1 MYRRAY
7 VLLIGVAATMAVLT
21 FATALALDRSVVDPE
36 GFLGPGW
43 LRFPLLVGAALL
55 VDLVP
60 RALWRA
66 RLNPRE
72 TSVHIKE
79 RWHQHWTRERFTL
92 VALGIGC
99 FYVTYACYRNLKS
112 FLPFVLGDKKYDNEL
127 HALDKVLFL
136 GNDPSAVLHTLFGF
150 VWFEQ
155 LISTIYL
162 WYLPMVPVLVAIWVI
177 WSRNISFGYW
187 FVTSQVIAW
196 TLGTASYYMLPALGP
211 GFAFPWLY
219 EDISTGASDLLESLF
234 YSRTNVLWGDGEGLQ
249 STAAF
254 ASLHTA
260 ITLLWALMVQYTIRN
275 RIIHWIFWA
284 NFGLT
289 IIATLYFGWHYVADD
304 IAGAMIA
311 IVAFYV
317 GGVASGQKFDRRGL
331 TSHPTTTTSKVPLTE
346 GGRDADVR
354 VEDPSDAS
362 PEASRL
368 RFPWS
373 RRKRRG
379 TAGADDGG
387 ATGSGTGSGAAG
399 DPA

>member
-7 VLLIGVAATMAVLT
+7 VLLIGVAATMAVLA
-21 FATALALDRSVVDPE
+21 FVTALSLGRSVIDPE

-43 LRFPLLVGAALL
+43 LRFPLLVGLALL
-55 VDLVP
+55 ADLVP
-60 RALWRA
+60 RSLWGA
-66 RLNPRE
+66 RGNFSKVVPL
-72 TSVHIKE
+72 IKE
-79 RWHQHWTRERFTL
+79 RWREHWTRERFTL

-112 FLPFVLGDKKYDNEL
+112 FLPFVLGEQKYDAEL
-127 HALDKVLFL
+127 HALDRILFL

-150 VWFEQ
+150 TWFEQ

-162 WYLPMVPVLVAIWVI
+162 WYLPLVPVLVAIWVI

-196 TLGTASYYMLPALGP
+196 SLGTATYYMLPALGP
-211 GFAFPWLY
+211 KFAFPWLY
-219 EDISTGASDLLESLF
+219 TDLDSGAADLADSLF
-234 YSRTNVLWGDGEGLQ
+234 YSRIDVLWGGGEGLQ

-260 ITLLWALMVQYTIRN
+260 ITLLWALMVQYTVRN
-275 RIIHWIFWA
+275 RVLHWVMWV

-311 IVAFYV
+311 VVAFYV
-317 GGVASGQKFDRRGL
+317 GGVASGQRFDRRGL
-331 TSHPTTTTSKVPLTE
+331 GSHPTTTTSRIPLTPD
-346 GGRDADVR
+346 GSDADVR
-354 VEDPSDAS
+354 VEDPAEAA

-368 RFPWS
+368 S
-373 RRKRRG
+373 LRKRRTPG
-379 TAGADDGG
+379 
-387 ATGSGTGSGAAG
+387 
-399 DPA
+399 